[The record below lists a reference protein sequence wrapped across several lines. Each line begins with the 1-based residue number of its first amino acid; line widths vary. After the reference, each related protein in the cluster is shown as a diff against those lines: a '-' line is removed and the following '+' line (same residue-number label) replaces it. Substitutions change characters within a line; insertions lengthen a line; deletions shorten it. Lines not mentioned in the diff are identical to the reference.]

1 MNRANSVALNSCR
14 WRNPAVTLVGEP
26 IFDATGDPSGAEK
39 SVGYRIA
46 RPDSTRPESPDI

>member
-26 IFDATGDPSGAEK
+26 IFDAMGDPSGAEK